1 MAKRNHVRLAGA
13 VLAAA
18 FTTTLV
24 ASPVMA
30 QEAASDCV
38 CIVDAG
44 TVGMVT
50 SATGW
55 VKVNGDVGL
64 VDATMNAPLSVGSV
78 LRTGVAGSAGASV
91 GAGCNVEVAALTE
104 MSISALADGR
114 MCVRLSQ
121 ESPIVPE
128 ASGAPLAL
136 LGGGAI
142 LAGGAA
148 AVAVGL
154 GQDSPVS
161 Q

>member
-1 MAKRNHVRLAGA
+1 MMAKRNHVPVMGI
-13 VLAAA
+13 VLATAVA
-18 FTTTLV
+18 LIA
-24 ASPVMA
+24 ASPAVA
-30 QEAASDCV
+30 QDGTSDCV

-55 VKVNGDVGL
+55 VKLNGDVGL

-78 LRTGVAGSAGASV
+78 LRTGVAGSAAASV

-104 MSISALADGR
+104 MSISALEDGR
-114 MCVRLSQ
+114 MCVRLTQ
-121 ESPIVPE
+121 DTPVVPV
-128 ASGAPLAL
+128 APVAPLAM

-142 LAGGAA
+142 LAGGAI
-148 AVAVGL
+148 AVGL